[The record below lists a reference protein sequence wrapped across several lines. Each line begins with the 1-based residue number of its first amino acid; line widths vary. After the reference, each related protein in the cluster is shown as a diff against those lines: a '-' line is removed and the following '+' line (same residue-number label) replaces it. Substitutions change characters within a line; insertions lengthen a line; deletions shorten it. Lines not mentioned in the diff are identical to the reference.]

1 MAKFTQMAPA
11 SRTARDGSDSN
22 SGGGPGGAATAGVAT
37 AGAATAATPKEGS
50 TRMSV
55 FGPRQAA
62 GPEAFRGAKFR
73 EHSFLDVR

>member
-22 SGGGPGGAATAGVAT
+22 SGGGPGGAGVAT